1 MTAEKAAQK
10 AKEALAGN
18 GREPNAKVPATFA
31 HSNSQAIGEFLT
43 LYKAQISQAI
53 PKHLTAERV
62 IQLATTVVA
71 ANPRLKE
78 CTPAS
83 IIGAVMQASILGLD
97 ITPQFGQCHLIP
109 RNNKKTGKLEATF
122 QVGYKGYIQLIRRTG
137 EVSTVYAYVVRQNDF
152 FEYELGL
159 DPKLRHTPAT
169 ENRGE
174 MTHAYAVIRFKDG
187 GFLFEILNRADVMR
201 ARAKSEAAN
210 SKDYAK
216 YSPWNTEEE
225 ESMWRK
231 TAIRRIQ
238 NYAPLS
244 AEFQKAV
251 VSDDA
256 VINVDMFN
264 QKTKELDISQIP
276 PAEFADDHPEPAA
289 PAGPAS
295 SENPQRDPST
305 QDMFEEKK

>member
-18 GREPNAKVPATFA
+18 GKEQQKGIPATFA
-31 HSNSQAIGEFLT
+31 HSNSEAIGGFLA

-83 IIGAVMQASILGLD
+83 LIGAVMQASTLGLD

-137 EVSTVYAYVVRQNDF
+137 EVSTVYAYVVRQNDI

-159 DPKLRHTPAT
+159 DPKLRHIPAT
-169 ENRGE
+169 DNRGE

-187 GFLFEILNRADVMR
+187 GFLFEILGKADVMR
-201 ARAKSEAAN
+201 AKEKSEARD
-210 SKDYAK
+210 SK
-216 YSPWNTEEE
+216 YSPWNTQEE

-264 QKTKELDISQIP
+264 QKSKELDISKIP
-276 PAEFADDHPEPAA
+276 PAEFAIEEPAPEQEQPKPEA
-289 PAGPAS
+289 PAVDL
-295 SENPQRDPST
+295 NT
-305 QDMFEEKK
+305 KDMFEGQK